1 MAGSAQLTFSSATR
15 NSITFS
21 YTTKENSWNI
31 PSNGVESSV
40 SWGSWSS
47 GDTSQTRTG
56 TSTQTVYDNTNGC
69 TFKWTW
75 TFTGGNGGSSFF
87 QSGTKTISGFNA
99 GSKCTISGKV
109 SAKRTSKILTRTYKQ
124 TRTRTKTEIK
134 DDEGKGTGKYEYGDW
149 VTGDKVLQSTSSK
162 AGNDYNLGTSS
173 SSSLTFYTRPAEFAW
188 GVTPAKNVG
197 IYRSLTYSKWNELM
211 DKAVQRYN
219 WKYCQPNQSG
229 TPKSTGQNHVSSGA
243 LLTAAIYNAG
253 ASLCGISTR
262 VTAASSTTSGTVVY
276 ASYFTALSD
285 AVNAS

>member
-1 MAGSAQLTFSSATR
+1 MAGSAQLTFNSATR
-15 NSITFS
+15 NSVTFS
-21 YTTKENSWNI
+21 YNGTSWYI
-31 PSNGVESSV
+31 PSNGTESSV

-56 TSTQTVYDNTNGC
+56 TSTQTVYDDANGC
-69 TFKWTW
+69 TTKWTW
-75 TFTGGNGGSSFF
+75 TFTGGNGGSS
-87 QSGTKTISGFNA
+87 SVKEGTKTISGFNA
-99 GSKCTISGKV
+99 GSKCTVSGTL

-134 DDEGKGTGKYEYGDW
+134 DDEGKGTGKYEYSDW
-149 VTGDKVLQSTSSK
+149 VEGSKTLSSTSSK

-188 GVTPAKNVG
+188 GVTPAKDVG

-229 TPKSTGQNHVSSGA
+229 TPKSTGQNHVSSGT
-243 LLTAAIYNAG
+243 LVTATIYNTG
-253 ASLCGISTR
+253 AALCGISTR
-262 VTAASSTTSGTVVY
+262 VTAASSSTSGTVVY